1 MSAQPTPIPEFLL
14 LTLLPETPDRR
25 VDGQTSY
32 NAKAKLFREGEK
44 NLVTELNAEIQKLNL
59 LAGVFNQQL
68 PYINTVADADAAIRA
83 VYTAIAQVNTVSA
96 GIENVNACAEWMD
109 KIRLVADNMAEV
121 VSAQGYAEEAKKWAL
136 MAEAV
141 VNVRPATPNA
151 LGLIMPRDGLSVDGS
166 GIVTVDT
173 GQGLEID
180 SETKKVKISNTLS
193 TAAIPDAIPVSGNDG
208 RLDPAWIPFPSS
220 VFSNIVAPS
229 QVSVNEPF
237 SMNVSADSDSLA
249 VEPVSASVTLS
260 SDQVFSTEES
270 TDVFEESIAL
280 ERKYIPVLERETV
293 FPDNVFSIR
302 GAPVFSKNNGTVAT
316 ICNNNCLLISRNKG
330 KTWGN
335 PVPLGIGNYPLL
347 KTDSNGTWIA
357 VSIDYDSSS
366 KTVKIAVSHDDCN
379 TWNYQELN
387 TNSKCN
393 AIITDGKGM
402 WFCTFDTTGGEYLIS
417 LDNGDSWSTPSVSPS
432 IRADR
437 GDTDGDGTW
446 IFSNYTTSDNTTF
459 SISTDNCKT
468 FTNKTVTFYGVYT
481 LVYAGNGYW
490 FATTSN
496 GSIYIST
503 DKSLTWKSSN
513 GASGY
518 NASYIYSAADVAG
531 NVFSCG
537 TNHTRFNIQKNGTIS
552 STYSQNDYSLINKN
566 LACDGHKT
574 WLGAGYL
581 TLQRM
586 LIRQYYDSIITNK
599 ITSAASGQS
608 FTVTLTVTDS
618 EGNVHKKEA
627 AFTVA

>member
-1 MSAQPTPIPEFLL
+1 MSTVKKFEKQPVIPDPPNTRTDTKAVFLQKADAFNPGL
-14 LTLLPETPDRR
+14 KAWADSFN
-25 VDGQTSY
+25 TSVID
-32 NAKAKLFREGEK
+32 N
-44 NLVTELNAEIQKLNL
+44 LNALVDVL
-59 LAGVFNQQL
+59 NQQI
-68 PYINTVADADAAIRA
+68 PYINTVSDADAAIRA
-83 VYTAIAQVNTVSA
+83 VYTAITQVNTVSA
-96 GIENVNACAEWMD
+96 GIESVNACATWMD
-109 KIRLVADNMAEV
+109 KIKLVAENMAEV

-166 GIVTVDT
+166 GIVTVDV

-180 SETKKVKISNTLS
+180 SDTKRVKISNPLS
-193 TAAIPDAIPVSGNDG
+193 TAALPDAIPVSGIDG
-208 RLDPAWIPFPSS
+208 RLDSAWIPFPSS

-229 QVSVNEPF
+229 QVSVNETF
-237 SMNVSADSDSLA
+237 SMNVSAGSDSLA
-249 VEPVSASVTLS
+249 VETVSASVTVS
-260 SDQVFSTEES
+260 SDHVFSTEES
-270 TDVFEESIAL
+270 TDVFEESIELAGKHIL
-280 ERKYIPVLERETV
+280 VLERETA
-293 FPDNVFSIR
+293 FPDNVFSMQK
-302 GAPVFSKNNGTVAT
+302 APVFSKNNGTVV
-316 ICNNNCLLISRNKG
+316 ILCNANNILISRNKG

-335 PVPLGIGNYPLL
+335 PVYLGIGSNPLL

-357 VSIDYDSSS
+357 VSNDYDSSS
-366 KTVKIAVSHDDCN
+366 KTVKIAVSHDDFN
-379 TWNYQELN
+379 TWDYQELN

-402 WFCTFDTTGGEYLIS
+402 WFCVFDTTGGEYLIS

-432 IRADR
+432 IRGSR

-446 IFSNYTTSDNTTF
+446 IFSTYVTDGGGTTF

-468 FTNKTVTFYGVYT
+468 FTNKTVDFNGVYT

-490 FATTSN
+490 FVTTSN

-503 DKSLTWKSSN
+503 DKGLTWTIVT
-513 GASGY
+513 GLYGGT
-518 NASYIYSAADVAG
+518 NASYIYSSADVAG
-531 NVFSCG
+531 NIFSCG
-537 TNHTRFNIQKNGTIS
+537 TNHTRFNIQKNGMLGTPNS
-552 STYSQNDYSLINKN
+552 SKDYSLINKN
-566 LACDGHKT
+566 LACDGYKT
-574 WLGAGYL
+574 WIGVGYL

-586 LIRQYYDSIITNK
+586 LIRQYYDSIVENK
-599 ITSAASGQS
+599 ITSAVSGQS